1 MIAILQPYIPH
12 YREQFFNR
20 LRQRAEFDLY
30 CYERNDTVSKRN
42 FLPGRTS
49 VKYVRNIKLGP
60 FVLFNPLPFFRKDYS
75 VLVLMLNVAH
85 ITTWL
90 ILLLKPFIRQ
100 KVILW
105 GHGISVKRYVQE
117 ERKPH
122 MLLKWMIALSDG
134 IWFYTRK
141 ELELWRRI
149 IPGINGHSLNNTIS
163 DVENILEVEAADRR
177 NLREKYGIR
186 QSKVIIYCARFNEP
200 GRRAD
205 LLVDLIRKLHPDRF
219 AFIII
224 GDGKLKP
231 DFSRYRHVYDFGSVY
246 DRKVKDELFCI
257 ADIYFQPGWIGL
269 SVVEAMSYGK
279 PVFTLKR
286 SEALL
291 QCVEYSYIQH
301 QYNGLIFDSVAA
313 CIGELC
319 LIGEAEIRRMGNNA
333 RDYVKKELTMDRM
346 VDNAFQSIRTVSE
359 RKVEVTH
366 HTL

>member
-20 LRQRAEFDLY
+20 LRQRAPFDLY
-30 CYERNDTVSKRN
+30 CYEEAERAREWN
-42 FLPGRTS
+42 FLPGQTR
-49 VKYVRNIKLGP
+49 VKYVGNIKAGP
-60 FVLFNPLPFFRKDYS
+60 FILFNPLPFLKKEYT

-85 ITTWL
+85 ISTWL

-105 GHGISVKRYVQE
+105 GHGISVKRYVRE

-122 MLLKWMIALSDG
+122 ILLKWMIALSDG
-134 IWFYTRK
+134 IWFYTGK
-141 ELELWRRI
+141 ELALWQRI
-149 IPGINGHSLNNTIS
+149 VPGINGHALNNTIS
-163 DVENILEVEAADRR
+163 DVESILGMDAPDKRALKAR
-177 NLREKYGIR
+177 YGIR

-200 GRRAD
+200 GRRVD
-205 LLVDLIRKLHPDRF
+205 LLLELIEKLHPERF

-224 GDGKLKP
+224 GEGRLKP
-231 DFSRYRHVYDFGSVY
+231 DFSSFRHVYDFGAVY

-257 ADIYFQPGWIGL
+257 ADIYFQPGWVGL

-279 PVFTLKR
+279 PVFTLRR
-286 SEALL
+286 SEGLL

-301 QYNGLIFDSVAA
+301 QYNGLIFDSMES

-319 LIGEAEIRRMGNNA
+319 AITEAEIRRMGGNA
-333 RDYVKKELTMDRM
+333 RDFVKKELTMDRM
-346 VDNAFQSIRTVSE
+346 VDNAFRSIRSVSG
-359 RKVEVTH
+359 KLAEV
-366 HTL
+366 